1 MQPNSDS
8 ASPIEPPTPTNP
20 AEDPA
25 VKKLQ
30 AFFCQ
35 TEQVRRES
43 SIRLTLD
50 GLQLYLFSDMD
61 EVFDNNNIIY
71 PSTHTILFSMVYQ
84 SNMFQILAVIFRPI
98 LNELALYYII
108 TNHA

>member
-1 MQPNSDS
+1 MQPHSDS
-8 ASPIEPPTPTNP
+8 TSPIEPPTPTNP

-50 GLQLYLFSDMD
+50 GLQLYLFNDMD
-61 EVFDNNNIIY
+61 EVFDDNNII
-71 PSTHTILFSMVYQ
+71 
-84 SNMFQILAVIFRPI
+84 
-98 LNELALYYII
+98 
-108 TNHA
+108 